1 MQPKRHP
8 WGRKSGT
15 ILKLINDINIP
26 NVNNSSMFRGIMK
39 KVLLVQADGSKFEP
53 DMKGQIKTE
62 RKSIIDVDS
71 KEAQIIA
78 DEL

>member
-1 MQPKRHP
+1 
-8 WGRKSGT
+8 
-15 ILKLINDINIP
+15 
-26 NVNNSSMFRGIMK
+26 MFRGIMK